1 MLLTLPSVACAQY
14 PIASTAHG
22 PATIHGCHDGDTCTI
37 TLPSLPPLFG
47 DRLSIR
53 LAGIDTPEL
62 TSHCASE
69 RARAVAA
76 RNFLRRALLEA
87 KAVEID
93 LIARDKYFRVLALIR
108 ADGVDLADALVE
120 AGLASPYD
128 VAGQFTHE
136 PLKNRGY
143 EFSGAG
149 SDHIERELLV
159 GKKNWFRAFDAE
171 QDAEDEITTLTETG
185 I

>member
-1 MLLTLPSVACAQY
+1 MTTATLYQITKTNLISADRHGRGTSAFSAWVRKHYAGKFIVA
-14 PIASTAHG
+14 
-22 PATIHGCHDGDTCTI
+22 
-37 TLPSLPPLFG
+37 
-47 DRLSIR
+47 
-53 LAGIDTPEL
+53 
-62 TSHCASE
+62 
-69 RARAVAA
+69 V
-76 RNFLRRALLEA
+76 
-87 KAVEID
+87 
-93 LIARDKYFRVLALIR
+93 
-108 ADGVDLADALVE
+108 
-120 AGLASPYD
+120 SPYD